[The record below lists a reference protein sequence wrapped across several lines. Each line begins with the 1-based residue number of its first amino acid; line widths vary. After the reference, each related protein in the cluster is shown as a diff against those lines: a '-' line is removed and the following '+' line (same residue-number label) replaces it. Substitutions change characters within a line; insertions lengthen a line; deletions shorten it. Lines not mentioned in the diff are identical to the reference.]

1 VMKLGVI
8 VQTESKQISS
18 VVQEFSR
25 FAHQYDTYNMIQSKV
40 ATTLISKLEQK
51 SYTNVIDIGCGSG
64 EVFKN
69 LQRRNIEIDKLT
81 VLDSSEQMLA
91 LHPNG
96 SYLSKI
102 CANFNDENFLELLP
116 HTKYDLVL
124 SSSAL
129 QWSTNLRYTMGKVSS
144 LSDTFYGAVFTS
156 GTFKTLHQTADVK
169 SPIYS
174 PEYVQ
179 NRISQYYEHIEFELH
194 QYRLEFNTTR
204 DMFRYIKQ
212 SGVSSG
218 ERKLSYKE
226 TKHLMEAYPL
236 DYLEFEVLLIKA
248 KK

>member
-1 VMKLGVI
+1 MKLGVI
-8 VQTESKQISS
+8 VQTESKQTSS

-25 FAHQYDTYNMIQSKV
+25 FAHQYDTYNMIQAKV
-40 ATTLISKLEQK
+40 AITLISKLEQQ
-51 SYTNVIDIGCGSG
+51 SYENVIDIGCGSG
-64 EVFKN
+64 EVYKN
-69 LQRRNIEIDKLT
+69 LQRRNIEIDNFI

-91 LHPNG
+91 LHPKG
-96 SYLSKI
+96 RCLRKI
-102 CANFNDENFLELLP
+102 CANFNDENFLSLIP
-116 HTKYDLVL
+116 QRKYDLVL

-129 QWSTNLRYTMGKVSS
+129 QWSTNLPYTMNELSL

-174 PEYVQ
+174 TEYVQ
-179 NRISQYYEHIEFELH
+179 NVISQYYEHIEFEIYH
-194 QYRLEFNTTR
+194 YRLEFNSTR

-236 DYLEFEVLLIKA
+236 NYLEFEVLLIKA
-248 KK
+248 RK